1 LKALATVRLVVGA
14 AISAALVACT
24 AVPTP
29 ANLQLPVAVQTDHT
43 WGDPLVLANW
53 QSLGGQGA
61 QPPAALSST
70 EAFAAA
76 LAFNP
81 QLVLARAQIEM
92 GRAGVLVARQRANPV
107 LTLSPERVINTLLGA
122 SPWVAAISLVW
133 PVQTAGKRSLAIE
146 QALASSDAS
155 LLNAANAVWTL
166 RASVRGALCNVE
178 LATARRQLARDEFS
192 LREDLAGRLA
202 KQAAAGVVSN
212 YEASR
217 ARLDSDHAAQLLRQS
232 EADAMASRHDL
243 AAITGLPLA
252 EIERRKL
259 GDSCLSALPAEASA
273 RVADAANLAVVSRLD
288 LRAKLAEF
296 RVADAAWRKEI
307 ARRTPD
313 LNLGPGYTYDQGL
326 RKITFTIA
334 GELPIYSQN
343 DAAIAH
349 AAADRNRALAEV
361 EILQLAVL
369 EGVARSRDQ
378 LVAAEAQVA
387 QANEAVS
394 RTQELLDRDAAR
406 QTAGELDKSAV
417 VLSRLALVVAR
428 SDIVA
433 AQRAQSD
440 AVAAFE
446 AATQVPLVA
455 PLFDGNA
462 AQSLLSGQ
470 GAENGESG
478 K

>member
-1 LKALATVRLVVGA
+1 L
-14 AISAALVACT
+14 
-24 AVPTP
+24 
-29 ANLQLPVAVQTDHT
+29 
-43 WGDPLVLANW
+43 
-53 QSLGGQGA
+53 
-61 QPPAALSST
+61 
-70 EAFAAA
+70 
-76 LAFNP
+76 
-81 QLVLARAQIEM
+81 
-92 GRAGVLVARQRANPV
+92 
-107 LTLSPERVINTLLGA
+107 
-122 SPWVAAISLVW
+122 
-133 PVQTAGKRSLAIE
+133 
-146 QALASSDAS
+146 
-155 LLNAANAVWTL
+155 
-166 RASVRGALCNVE
+166 
-178 LATARRQLARDEFS
+178 S

-212 YEASR
+212 YEATR
-217 ARLDSDHAAQLLRQS
+217 ARLDRDHAAQLLRQS

-273 RVADAANLAVVSRLD
+273 RAADAANAAVASRLD

-307 ARRTPD
+307 AKRTPD

-433 AQRAQSD
+433 AQRVQSD

-462 AQSLLSGQ
+462 AQSLLTGQ